1 MIYEIKMPKMGESLT
16 EGTLIKWHKKIGEFV
31 KKDEPL
37 FDIATDKVDTEI
49 PSPYEGFLVEI
60 LVEES
65 KTVPIDTVVAKISS
79 EQLDLIDITQGNN
92 KTYDE
97 IEENS
102 SQIIIRQEEKNEI
115 AAIETNAKNNNK
127 RFLSPLVKSIMQKEY
142 ISYDEIK
149 DIKGSGI
156 DGRITKND
164 ILEYIKNKKDASK
177 FDYYSRGI
185 EFVKTEDLDE
195 LVYEMDNM
203 RSKIAKNMVISRDNA
218 VHVSEITE
226 VDVTDIINYIEK
238 NKKSFEENYGV
249 KLTFTAFVVDVVSK
263 ALRQFP
269 LLNASLDGNKIIE
282 KKYINLGIAI
292 ALEPNGLAVP
302 NIKNADQLNLIGLAK
317 KLDDIKIRAKN
328 KKLTMDD
335 FQNGTF
341 TITNYGVFDTLF
353 GTPIINFPEV
363 AILGVGAVKKRV
375 VVKTLNEIDTIQIR
389 SMVYLSLSHDHRLID
404 GMLGGKFLKYVKDEL
419 ENYKLNLM

>member
-16 EGTLIKWHKKIGEFV
+16 EGTLIKWHKKLGEFV

-60 LVEES
+60 LVEEGN
-65 KTVPIDTVVAKISS
+65 TIPIDTVVAKISS
-79 EQLDLIDITQGNN
+79 EQLDVNHTITSDNKSKDEFNENN
-92 KTYDE
+92 L
-97 IEENS
+97 
-102 SQIIIRQEEKNEI
+102 QINTGQEEKDEDV
-115 AAIETNAKNNNK
+115 AKKPNDKNYNK
-127 RFLSPLVKSIMQKEY
+127 RFLSPLVKSIMQKEN
-142 ISYDEIK
+142 ITYDEIK
-149 DIKGSGI
+149 EIKGSGI

-164 ILEYIKNKKDASK
+164 ILDYIKNKNEASK
-177 FDYYSRGI
+177 IDYSNQ
-185 EFVKTEDLDE
+185 EVKSTKTEEFDE
-195 LVYEMDNM
+195 IIYEMDNM
-203 RSKIAKNMVISRDNA
+203 RSRIAKNMVISRDNA
-218 VHVSEITE
+218 VHVSEISE
-226 VDVTDIINYIEK
+226 ADVTNIINYIEK

-249 KLTFTAFVVDVVSK
+249 KLTFTAFVADVVSK

-302 NIKNADQLNLIGLAK
+302 NIKNADHLNLIGIAK

-341 TITNYGVFDTLF
+341 TITNYGIFDTLF
-353 GTPIINFPEV
+353 GTPIINYPEV

-375 VVKTLNEIDTIQIR
+375 IVNTIDGVDTLQIR
-389 SMVYLSLSHDHRLID
+389 SMVYLSLSHDHKLID
-404 GMLGGKFLKYVKDEL
+404 GMLGGKFLKFIKDEL
-419 ENYKLNLM
+419 ENYKFIQM